1 MYTRNRHFALALAT
15 LLLCVFEGCA
25 TTGKCGGR
33 ECPEDA
39 AIRADVELRLSQH
52 PELRPPNMVYVMV
65 RDHSVTLSGQVSN
78 EYAQRLAASVAHEA
92 PGVSKVVNLVA
103 LTYSGT
109 R

>member
-1 MYTRNRHFALALAT
+1 MHARNRYLALALAT
-15 LLLCVFEGCA
+15 ILLCALAGCA

-39 AIRADVELRLSQH
+39 AIRADVEARLNQH

-78 EYAQRLAASVAHEA
+78 EYAQRLAASVAREA
-92 PGVSKVVNLVA
+92 PGVTKVVNLVA
-103 LTYSGT
+103 LTYSGV

>member
-1 MYTRNRHFALALAT
+1 MQTRNRHFALALVAT
-15 LLLCVFEGCA
+15 LLCALGGCA

-39 AIRADVELRLSQH
+39 TIRAEVEARLSEH

-65 RDHSVTLSGQVSN
+65 RDHSVTLSGQVNN
-78 EYAQRLAASVAHEA
+78 EYAQRLAGSVAREV

>member
-1 MYTRNRHFALALAT
+1 MYTRNRYFALALAAM
-15 LLLCVFEGCA
+15 LLCALEGCA

-39 AIRADVELRLSQH
+39 AIRADVEARLGQH
-52 PELRPPNMVYVMV
+52 PELRPPNMVYVLV

-78 EYAQRLAASVAHEA
+78 EYAQRLAADVAREA
-92 PGVSKVVNLVA
+92 PGVKKVVNLVA